1 MTNGRGGSKSGRG
14 GRGNSG
20 RGGGRGGRGQNYT
33 SASNTVKKGLCS
45 NLGGN
50 VFDYGQN
57 NSADQMR
64 TSWEKL
70 TQYVGITYGLDICNE
85 LTNKAQVT
93 LSEPAHTQAVMD
105 RHKLRDAMVRSAQ
118 RNMKA
123 ARESQLSILEAKVA
137 TDASDL
143 QAIMD
148 VVVLKNQLASD
159 AYDALI
165 EVPIDLTDTEKTHYS
180 NEWRT
185 FRDRNAALLKHRG
198 QAYSLLLGQCTQ
210 LLQDK
215 LKQETE
221 WTTVSTGYDP
231 LSLYRLIEKTTLSQ
245 TEDQYPFATIY
256 DVEKSFYGF
265 RQQELSNPQW
275 YERYNTKVDVGV
287 AIGVTRQHKVLLE
300 YVAMEVHNT
309 KFDTLSDAN
318 KDAVR
323 IDAEERYIS
332 YAFLRQSG
340 AQHAKLKTDL
350 QNDFTIGDNR
360 YPKNR
365 QQTLHL
371 LDK

>member
-1 MTNGRGGSKSGRG
+1 
-14 GRGNSG
+14 
-20 RGGGRGGRGQNYT
+20 
-33 SASNTVKKGLCS
+33 
-45 NLGGN
+45 
-50 VFDYGQN
+50 
-57 NSADQMR
+57 
-64 TSWEKL
+64 
-70 TQYVGITYGLDICNE
+70 
-85 LTNKAQVT
+85 
-93 LSEPAHTQAVMD
+93 
-105 RHKLRDAMVRSAQ
+105 
-118 RNMKA
+118 
-123 ARESQLSILEAKVA
+123 
-137 TDASDL
+137 
-143 QAIMD
+143 
-148 VVVLKNQLASD
+148 
-159 AYDALI
+159 
-165 EVPIDLTDTEKTHYS
+165 
-180 NEWRT
+180 
-185 FRDRNAALLKHRG
+185 
-198 QAYSLLLGQCTQ
+198 

-371 LDK
+371 LDKYSKTAVSKKDPNEGSSFAQKGTRFDGITADGYEKGIHRLTVRPTRRRLRRRRTTTTTTTTTTISLAPVQRAALKS